1 MHELTKIYGTGD
13 VSTLALD
20 SVSFDIQKGEFVL
33 VVGQSGSGK
42 STLLNMLGLLDKP
55 TSGRIAIDGIEAT
68 ELSDTEKAEL
78 RRFRIGFIFQS
89 YNLLADL
96 SVIDNV
102 MLPLMMT
109 KTVSSAAMK
118 ESAISILERVGLSK
132 QVNKLATQLSG
143 GQMQRVAV
151 ARALASQPALVL
163 ADEPTG
169 NLDSKTSFDVISLMK
184 ELNRE
189 LHQTFVVVTHARE
202 MFGEVERTIT
212 LKDGRIEKID

>member
-1 MHELTKIYGTGD
+1 M
-13 VSTLALD
+13 TLALD
-20 SVSFDIQKGEFVL
+20 SVSFDITKGEFVL
-33 VVGQSGSGK
+33 IVGQSGSGK

-55 TSGRIAIDGIEAT
+55 TSGSIAIDGIEAT
-68 ELSDTEKAEL
+68 RLSDTEKAEL

-96 SVIDNV
+96 SVKDNV
-102 MLPLMMT
+102 MLPLMMA
-109 KTVSSAAMK
+109 KSMSADSMK
-118 ESAISILERVGLSK
+118 NSVTAILDRVGLSK
-132 QVNKLATQLSG
+132 QINKLSTHLSG

-151 ARALASQPALVL
+151 ARALVSQPALVL

-169 NLDSKTSFDVISLMK
+169 NLDSKTSTDVISLMK

-202 MFGEVERTIT
+202 MFGAVDRTIT
-212 LKDGRIEKID
+212 LKDGRIERIE